1 MDCVAHRTRY
11 DMARLS
17 VSASGL
23 LGHYKYCKEKSGQ
36 LDREY
41 RSCKERKGQL
51 DSERAYGR
59 EELRRI
65 RSVVNTY
72 IETYSLYLEEEG
84 WESMLRNV
92 HQHNLAAGRL
102 LKICQV

>member
-1 MDCVAHRTRY
+1 MIDFVGQRTRY
-11 DMARLS
+11 DLSRLS

-23 LGHYKYCKEKSGQ
+23 LGHYKYCKEKNGQ

-41 RSCKERKGQL
+41 KSCRERKGQL

-65 RSVVNTY
+65 RSVVNNTPY
-72 IETYSLYLEEEG
+72 VWMEIVRENT
-84 WESMLRNV
+84 
-92 HQHNLAAGRL
+92 
-102 LKICQV
+102 KKC

>member
-1 MDCVAHRTRY
+1 
-11 DMARLS
+11 MARLS

-23 LGHYKYCKEKSGQ
+23 LGHYKYCKEKNGQ

-41 RSCKERKGQL
+41 KSCRKRKGQL

-59 EELRRI
+59 AELRRI
-65 RSVVNTY
+65 RSVVNAHRYTSY
-72 IETYSLYLEEEG
+72 I
-84 WESMLRNV
+84 
-92 HQHNLAAGRL
+92 LAEKTPNKLAGGGRQ